1 MTTYD
6 TPRTTAQSGATGL
19 HDTHDVHSTSAGES
33 RSIGDIVG
41 AITKDLSTLV
51 KQELDLAKTEMKH
64 EATKAGKGAG
74 MLGGAGLAGWFTLLF
89 LSTFLMFALA
99 EWFDSLIWAA
109 LVVTVIWGIIA
120 AVLAMTGKKELK
132 RVDPKLET
140 TQRTLKEDVQWAKE
154 QKNS

>member
-1 MTTYD
+1 MTSYE
-6 TPRTTAQSGATGL
+6 TPPTDAQTGATGPYGGQA
-19 HDTHDVHSTSAGES
+19 TEPGES

-41 AITKDLSTLV
+41 AITRDLSTLV
-51 KQELDLAKTEMKH
+51 KQELDLAKTEMKQ

-89 LSTFLMFALA
+89 LSLFLMYVLA
-99 EWFDSLIWAA
+99 DWFDDLKWAA
-109 LVVTVIWGIIA
+109 LVVTVLWGIIA
-120 AVLAMTGKKELK
+120 AVLAMAGKKELK